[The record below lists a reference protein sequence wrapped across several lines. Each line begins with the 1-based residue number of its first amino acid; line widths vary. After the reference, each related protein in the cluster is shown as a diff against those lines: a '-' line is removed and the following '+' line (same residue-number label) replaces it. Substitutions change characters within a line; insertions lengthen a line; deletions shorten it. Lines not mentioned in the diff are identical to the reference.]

1 MKIREKAGVLWGR
14 IRGRKSVKFI
24 VIGVVAVAV
33 AVVGVIELTGSRAA
47 GAGVTYEV
55 VSLTTGTLQKTVSGS
70 GTLQSGSDT
79 AVLAPVDLGVTS
91 VAAGAGDS
99 VKAGDVIANIDASTL
114 ASSISA
120 LRSEI
125 KSLDRTINSLS
136 ADSDSYD
143 IITSTLA
150 GRVKAVYAKAGDSPG
165 TVQAQNGGLLVI
177 STDGRLKFSFTA
189 EKETAL
195 SAGDTVSV
203 SVADDGTYTGTVRKV
218 SADKKTIT
226 VTVTDNG
233 PKVGAKATAKL
244 DGKTLGSGKLSISS
258 PAAVTASG
266 GTVSKVYVEENDK
279 VYSGTSLVKVT
290 GLPDSEEYQSTVSQR
305 AAKAE
310 LLVYAQQIQEAGAI
324 VAPSDGIITA
334 MALQENATAR
344 SGASMFTLSST
355 GTLAM
360 TVAVDEL
367 DINSVAVGQAATVSV
382 DAVTGK
388 TYNATVKSISQVGT
402 SSNGVTTYDVS
413 LTLTDADDTLRIG
426 MNATATIVIEE
437 ATDAL
442 MVPLAAL
449 QSQGGE
455 QYVYVYTGSLPGDT
469 SQDPGTKTTVTTG
482 LSNDAYAEVQSG
494 LTADDKVVVVT
505 VASSD
510 SESSESAGMNF
521 GGLSGMSGGMG
532 GRMMNQ
538 GGSPPDMGGD
548 SGGGNSGGSAPGN

>member
-70 GTLQSGSDT
+70 GTLRSGSDT

-91 VAAGAGDS
+91 VTAAAGDS
-99 VKAGDVIANIDASTL
+99 VKTGDVIANIDASTL

-136 ADSDSYD
+136 SDSDSYD
-143 IITSTLA
+143 VITSTLA
-150 GRVKAVYAKAGDSPG
+150 GRVKAVYAQAGDSVG
-165 TVQAQNGGLLVI
+165 AVQAEKGGLLVI
-177 STDGRLKFSFTA
+177 STDGRLKFSFTT
-189 EKETAL
+189 EKETSL
-195 SAGDTVSV
+195 SVGDTVSV
-203 SVADDGTYTGTVRKV
+203 SVVEDGTYTGTVRKV
-218 SADKKTIT
+218 SDDKKTVT

-244 DGKTLGSGKLSISS
+244 DGKTLGTGQLSISS
-258 PAAVTASG
+258 PAAVTTPG

-324 VAPSDGIITA
+324 VAPRDGIITE
-334 MALQENATAR
+334 MALQANTTAK
-344 SGASMFTLSST
+344 SGSSMFTLSSS

-367 DINSVAVGQAATVSV
+367 DINSVAVGQKATVSV

-437 ATDAL
+437 ATDVL

-455 QYVYVYTGSLPGDT
+455 QYVYVYTGSLPGDA

-482 LSNDAYAEVQSG
+482 LSNDAYAEVKSG
-494 LTADDKVVVVT
+494 LTADDKVVIVT
-505 VASSD
+505 VASSE

-521 GGLSGMSGGMG
+521 GGL
-532 GRMMNQ
+532 R
-538 GGSPPDMGGD
+538 
-548 SGGGNSGGSAPGN
+548 A

>member
-24 VIGVVAVAV
+24 VIGVVAAAV
-33 AVVGVIELTGSRAA
+33 AAVGVIELTGSRAA

-70 GTLQSGSDT
+70 GTLRSGSDT

-91 VAAGAGDS
+91 VTAAAGDS

-114 ASSISA
+114 ASYISA

-136 ADSDSYD
+136 SDSDSYD
-143 IITSTLA
+143 VITSTLA
-150 GRVKAVYAKAGDSPG
+150 GRVKAVYAQAGDSAG
-165 TVQAQNGGLLVI
+165 AVQAEKGGLLVI
-177 STDGRLKFSFTA
+177 STDGRLKFSFTT
-189 EKETAL
+189 EKETSL

-203 SVADDGTYTGTVRKV
+203 SVTDNGTYTGTVRKV
-218 SADKKTIT
+218 SDDKKTVT

-244 DGKTLGSGKLSISS
+244 DGKTLGTGQLSISS
-258 PAAVTASG
+258 PAAVTAPG
-266 GTVSKVYVEENDK
+266 GTVNKVYVEENDK

-324 VAPSDGIITA
+324 VAPRDGIITE
-334 MALQENATAR
+334 MALQANTTAK
-344 SGASMFTLSST
+344 SGSSMFTLSSS

-367 DINSVAVGQAATVSV
+367 DINSVAVGQKATVSV

-455 QYVYVYTGSLPGDT
+455 QYVYVYTGSLPGDA

-482 LSNDAYAEVQSG
+482 LSNDAYAEVKSG
-494 LTADDKVVVVT
+494 LNADDKVVIVT
-505 VASSD
+505 VASSE

-532 GRMMNQ
+532 NRMMNQ
-538 GGSPPDMGGD
+538 GGAPPDMGND
-548 SGGGNSGGSAPGN
+548 SGGGNSGGNAPGN